1 MRPYSLTRPTYFCRP
16 IRLIFCIF
24 SNPTECVFSEL
35 SLLLFFFKFVSLLEV
50 EMTKQDLTQLQN
62 SLDKVEMTTSAPENN
77 RYILGV
83 LLIILATLI
92 YSSVFPITKGLISHV
107 SKEVLMAVRFTI
119 SAVVFAPFLRN
130 LNIRLVR
137 DGAILGLLSFGNYV
151 SAIFGLETFSA
162 NRGAFAFGLSVVFVM
177 LFDLLLGK
185 RIAPRA
191 ILGAVLAFNGIGVMF
206 WGSGESLNGA
216 GWLLLCALFNS
227 VYLIAIQQFVQRH
240 PTVQL
245 VAVGL
250 WVPAVASLLWAAPEL
265 TGHFEAIVASL
276 GVNLGGLIYL
286 VVVDTIVF
294 TWLEMIG
301 QRWVPATEVAILQT
315 LEPLMTAIISF
326 WLLGE
331 TFETHDFIGAG
342 MVLAAMILV
351 VTRPKVEESSSPV
364 SVPTE
369 SVPQPLELPATSE
382 VPILV
387 IKQLQTD
394 EQQILD
400 EK

>member
-1 MRPYSLTRPTYFCRP
+1 
-16 IRLIFCIF
+16 
-24 SNPTECVFSEL
+24 
-35 SLLLFFFKFVSLLEV
+35 
-50 EMTKQDLTQLQN
+50 MTKQDLTELQN

-83 LLIILATLI
+83 LSIILATLI
-92 YSSVFPITKGLISHV
+92 YGSIFPITKGLISQV
-107 SKEVLMAVRFTI
+107 SKEVLIAVRFTMA
-119 SAVVFAPFLRN
+119 AVVFAPFLRN
-130 LNIRLVR
+130 LNVRLVR
-137 DGAILGLLSFGNYV
+137 DGAILGLLSWCTSV
-151 SAIFGLETFSA
+151 SATFGLETFSA
-162 NRGAFAFGLSVVFVM
+162 NRGAFAFGLSVIFVM

-191 ILGAVLAFNGIGVMF
+191 ILGAVLSFNGIGVMF

-216 GWLLLCALFNS
+216 GWLLLCAVFNTA
-227 VYLIAIQQFVQRH
+227 YLIAIQQFVQRH

-245 VAVGL
+245 VAVSL
-250 WVPAVASLLWAAPEL
+250 WMPAVAGLLWAVPEL
-265 TGHFEAIVASL
+265 TTHFEAIVASL
-276 GVNLGGLIYL
+276 SVNLSGLIYL
-286 VVVDTIVF
+286 VVVDTVVF

-301 QRWVPATEVAILQT
+301 QRWVPANEVAILQT
-315 LEPLMTAIISF
+315 LEPLVTAIISF

-331 TFETHDFIGAG
+331 TFEIHDFIGAN
-342 MVLAAMILV
+342 MILAAMILI
-351 VTRPKVEESSSPV
+351 VTRPKIEESSSPV

-382 VPILV
+382 APIPL
-387 IKQLQTD
+387 INLQLQTY

>member
-1 MRPYSLTRPTYFCRP
+1 L
-16 IRLIFCIF
+16 
-24 SNPTECVFSEL
+24 
-35 SLLLFFFKFVSLLEV
+35 KFVSLLEV
-50 EMTKQDLTQLQN
+50 EMTKQDLTELQN

-92 YSSVFPITKGLISHV
+92 YSSIFPVTKGLISQV
-107 SKEVLMAVRFTI
+107 SKEVLIAVRFTMA
-119 SAVVFAPFLRN
+119 AVVFAPFLRN

-137 DGAILGLLSFGNYV
+137 DGAIMGLLSFGTYV
-151 SAIFGLETFSA
+151 SATFGLETFSA
-162 NRGAFAFGLSVVFVM
+162 NRGAFALGLSVIFVM

-191 ILGAVLAFNGIGVMF
+191 MLGAVLAFNGIGVIF

-227 VYLIAIQQFVQRH
+227 AYLIAIQQFVQRH

-250 WVPAVASLLWAAPEL
+250 WVPAVAGLLWAAPEL

-286 VVVDTIVF
+286 VVLDTIVF

-301 QRWVPATEVAILQT
+301 QRWVPANEVAILQT
-315 LEPLMTAIISF
+315 LEPLVTAIISF

-382 VPILV
+382 VPIPV
-387 IKQLQTD
+387 INLQLQTD